1 MGTKAEQDDPMIV
14 PSTEELIRRNNE
26 AIEAQ
31 KAREDR
37 GDPVFYVTHK
47 GYDSFKDRWMGVG
60 IYQPGWYF
68 ANHKGQPLG
77 PFPTE
82 EEANDSLDSWQSMN
96 PGVKAMPARW
106 QMPAHPQDLGAW
118 EEEPGVQGFNPK
130 PTKLVPVTTVET
142 KLVPEYEPPRF
153 DPQPM
158 GQNIPEQFL
167 PPSREIKVKFSEMPE
182 PSEAE
187 LEAIRLDRIMRDRGL
202 KYGDKQLNH
211 ESIGLMYTGL
221 LESHYQM
228 KLPHPIPGRVVALM
242 TALIK
247 LNREAY
253 RPNQDNVDDAK
264 NYLTISQKCQ

>member
-14 PSTEELIRRNNE
+14 PSTEELIRWNNE

-68 ANHKGQPLG
+68 ANNKGQPLG

-82 EEANDSLDSWQSMN
+82 DEANDSLDSWHSMN

-106 QMPAHPQDLGAW
+106 QMPANPQDLAAW
-118 EEEPGVQGFNPK
+118 EEDSEV
-130 PTKLVPVTTVET
+130 
-142 KLVPEYEPPRF
+142 PRF

-187 LEAIRLDRIMRDRGL
+187 LEAIRLEQIMLERGL
-202 KYGDKQLNH
+202 KYGDKRLNH